1 VALLATSN
9 PIGIIF
15 SSLFI
20 SYIQVGGEAM
30 QPQFS
35 PEIINIIISVII
47 YLSAFSMLLKGLI
60 NRLLTRQR
68 ARLSESEGVTK

>member
-1 VALLATSN
+1 
-9 PIGIIF
+9 
-15 SSLFI
+15 
-20 SYIQVGGEAM
+20 M

-60 NRLLTRQR
+60 NRILTRQNAER
-68 ARLSESEGVTK
+68 AKELELASASGDGGQEIPARAADENKSESEGVKK